1 MFLFGGRNRCVGS
14 VRGRVSVLLA
24 TGGNK
29 RGDGSSV
36 KRSAQENGLKLGAEV
51 LSAWRDYDS
60 KRRVVLRFEIACRE
74 RAWTKANAE

>member
-29 RGDGSSV
+29 RGDGSPV
-36 KRSAQENGLKLGAEV
+36 KGFGVELFL
-51 LSAWRDYDS
+51 AWLNNDS
-60 KRRVVLRFEIACRE
+60 KHRVVQRFEIACP
-74 RAWTKANAE
+74 ALP